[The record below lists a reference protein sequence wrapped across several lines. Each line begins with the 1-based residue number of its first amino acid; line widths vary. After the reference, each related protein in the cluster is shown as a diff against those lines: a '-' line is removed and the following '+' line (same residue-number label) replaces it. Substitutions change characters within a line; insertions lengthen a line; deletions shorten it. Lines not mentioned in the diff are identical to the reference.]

1 MTSGRTRVHFS
12 RSSLSIVVSE
22 GHGFLHFLDR
32 VHHKPLEIF
41 DIESLAVVLSYIKTL
56 GIFTASFLSQ
66 QVKNVF
72 FVDFQITAA
81 YQILGLVFLG
91 PCVFVDDAEYM
102 RETIR
107 NYAAFRRSRR
117 ITHHSVRLATPCLAI
132 CKNGTIVAL
141 EHRLDQGE
149 CGFIVNVLLQ

>member
-1 MTSGRTRVHFS
+1 MTSGRTRVHFC
-12 RSSLSIVVSE
+12 RSSLPIVISE

-41 DIESLAVVLSYIKTL
+41 DIETLAAVLSYLETL
-56 GIFTASFLSQ
+56 GILTASLLSQ

-72 FVDFQITAA
+72 FVDFQITAT
-81 YQILGLVFLG
+81 YQILGLVFLS
-91 PCVFVDDAEYM
+91 PCVFINDAEYM

-107 NYAAFRRSRR
+107 NYAAFRRVRR
-117 ITHHSVRLATPCLAI
+117 ITHHSVRLATPCLSIGKDGA
-132 CKNGTIVAL
+132 IVAL

-149 CGFIVNVLLQ
+149 CGFIVYVLLQ